1 MPHHSQ
7 FKKSLRQE
15 PKRQFRNR
23 AAKSRMATIVKKVKA
38 ATSKEEA
45 QSALRDAVSVID
57 STARKGIIKK
67 TTAARKK
74 SGLYKIVAKID

>member
-7 FKKSLRQE
+7 FKKTLRKNE
-15 PKRQFRNR
+15 KARLRNQS
-23 AAKSRMATIVKKVKA
+23 AKSQVNTLIKKVKN

-45 QSALRDAVSVID
+45 EQALRKVVSAID

-74 SGLYKIVAKID
+74 SNLYKNVANMV